1 MNVIGRMAA
10 HLQVRAVFAG
20 AAVAAAGILAPV
32 SAAQDEQPGYRR
44 LVELESTRTFSV
56 ELTAALASPDARL
69 AGRAALAL
77 GRTGDPRAA
86 GPLRNATAARDVP
99 LRTLALYGYGLLA
112 AKTPLESKLVA
123 EKLHDSA
130 GTVRIAAIDAA
141 WRAKSGKNP
150 GSAALASDLLTLL
163 GRDSDP
169 IVRAR
174 AATALSAWN
183 DGPAAKG
190 FAGQIERSLT
200 HETNPTVRWHEA
212 WTLRRGYAL
221 LTSPGTLRAG
231 LADRDELVRI
241 QFADLAGRRK
251 QLAGL
256 RPLQALLKDPSW
268 RVREQAY
275 ESIKVLAGLQRTDHL
290 GAIPA
295 EIATP
300 APEPANTEAPLPRPS
315 GLPSPRKPVAADARL
330 DLPLLPATTALMDGP
345 MPGPHPRVRIGTTK
359 GTLVVRLYPEWAPLT
374 VANFLNLVDR
384 GYYDDLRWFRI
395 VPDFVVQTGDPHDDG
410 EGDAGYMI
418 PAEENP
424 LEQRSGVIS
433 MGLNYTDPPDAHAIR
448 DSAGTQFYITLSPQ
462 LHLNRDFTV
471 FGEVESGF
479 STLGRLIEIDRMTRV
494 ERLPDR

>member
-1 MNVIGRMAA
+1 MNVFGRTAA

-32 SAAQDEQPGYRR
+32 SAALDEQPGYRR

-56 ELTAALASPDARL
+56 ELTASLASPDARL

-141 WRAKSGKNP
+141 WRAKSAKNP
-150 GSAALASDLLTLL
+150 GSAALAIDLLTLL

-190 FAGQIERSLT
+190 FAAGVERSLA

-212 WTLRRGYAL
+212 WTLRRGYAV
-221 LTSPGTLRAG
+221 LTSPATLRMG

-251 QLAGL
+251 QL
-256 RPLQALLKDPSW
+256 
-268 RVREQAY
+268 
-275 ESIKVLAGLQRTDHL
+275 
-290 GAIPA
+290 
-295 EIATP
+295 
-300 APEPANTEAPLPRPS
+300 
-315 GLPSPRKPVAADARL
+315 
-330 DLPLLPATTALMDGP
+330 
-345 MPGPHPRVRIGTTK
+345 
-359 GTLVVRLYPEWAPLT
+359 
-374 VANFLNLVDR
+374 
-384 GYYDDLRWFRI
+384 
-395 VPDFVVQTGDPHDDG
+395 
-410 EGDAGYMI
+410 
-418 PAEENP
+418 
-424 LEQRSGVIS
+424 
-433 MGLNYTDPPDAHAIR
+433 
-448 DSAGTQFYITLSPQ
+448 
-462 LHLNRDFTV
+462 
-471 FGEVESGF
+471 
-479 STLGRLIEIDRMTRV
+479 
-494 ERLPDR
+494 